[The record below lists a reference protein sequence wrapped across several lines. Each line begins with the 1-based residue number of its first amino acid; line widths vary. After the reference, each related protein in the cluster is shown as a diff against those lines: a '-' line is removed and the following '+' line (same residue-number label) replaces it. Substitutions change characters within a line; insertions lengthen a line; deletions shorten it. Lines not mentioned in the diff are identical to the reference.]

1 MPPTPQVARFVGFR
15 EILAAPGRL
24 PVAEAP
30 AMTTVPPEH
39 ALAYATPGV
48 RTAPRR
54 TVTRVL
60 ARSLCHL
67 VRGTIGLIQALLLL
81 LGYAVIVGALH
92 DGAVLAATAA
102 VVLVAGRVSGDGG
115 DAGAWVVRTF
125 DRTWIGATR
134 RLRRRGAV
142 PLAPPLRVEHPL
154 ATAPTVPAMP
164 LPPRRGK
171 C

>member
-1 MPPTPQVARFVGFR
+1 MPPTLQVARFVGFR

-48 RTAPRR
+48 CTAPRR

-60 ARSLCHL
+60 ARSLCHR

-81 LGYAVIVGALH
+81 LGYAVIVVAFLV
-92 DGAVLAATAA
+92 GAVLVATAA
-102 VVLVAGRVSGDGG
+102 VLLFAGRLRWDGR
-115 DAGAWVVRTF
+115 DARVWVVRTF
-125 DRTWIGATR
+125 NRTWIGATR
-134 RLRRRGAV
+134 RL
-142 PLAPPLRVEHPL
+142 
-154 ATAPTVPAMP
+154 
-164 LPPRRGK
+164 
-171 C
+171 